1 MQYTVNSSNDS
12 GAGSLREAIALANEN
27 AGLDTIVIEADEV
40 RLNSKIQISD
50 SVEIKGN
57 DAVITQTGQENIF
70 VIDDSDDDSQLSVSF
85 SDLTLTGA
93 KSQSEGGAI
102 ATWEDLSLD
111 RVTVKDNH
119 SVASGGGVYAYGSTL
134 VINNSIF
141 EGNKVSVDAQSLN
154 EGGAIYVKGKSYVT
168 IDSSIFTKNEAR
180 TSAIHLDTVELNA
193 SNLEIT
199 DNTGRGILAFNSL
212 MHLDNALVSGNN
224 RSGIAF
230 GIATE
235 LVLSSSTI
243 SNNSG
248 KFGAGLAVESSGKA
262 TITDSII
269 EGNSATNAGGGLN
282 VAIASD
288 AEIFNSRI
296 SGNSAPIG
304 SGIQTFDGG
313 KVTLTD
319 TYVTNN
325 TGGEQLEGD
334 IEYDGSNVDNPYGQ
348 EPTADIGYSSFLEQ
362 PTVEEPVTEQPTVE
376 EPVTEEPTVEEPVTE
391 QPTVEEPVTEQPT
404 VEEPVTE
411 PPTVEEPVT
420 EEPVTEEPTVEE
432 PTVDSLNIDSTEV
445 HRFYQYEKGF
455 HFYTADANESNVIQ
469 QETAAGRLSY
479 DYEGESYRALASNL
493 DTLTGEVIEEAEEV
507 YRFFNSDTGAHLFT
521 MFEAEKEYIET
532 TLDNYS
538 YEGVAYYAY
547 SSQQKSI
554 DTIPVYRM
562 LNSDTG
568 THLFT
573 ADSNEISHIQ
583 NNLSN
588 FTLEGDSGVA
598 FYVMEI

>member
-27 AGLDTIVIEADEV
+27 AGLDTIVIEADEIE
-40 RLNSKIQISD
+40 LNSKIQISD
-50 SVEIKGN
+50 SVEIQGN
-57 DAVITQTGQENIF
+57 DAIITQTGQENIF
-70 VIDDSDDDSQLSVSF
+70 VIDDSNDDSQSSVSF

-102 ATWEDLSLD
+102 ATWENLTLN

-119 SVASGGGVYAYGSTL
+119 SVTSGGGVYADGSTL

-141 EGNKVSVDAQSLN
+141 EGNKVSVDAQRLN
-154 EGGAIYVKGKSYVT
+154 EGGAIYAKGKSYVT
-168 IDSSIFTKNEAR
+168 IDSSIFTNNEAR
-180 TSAIHLDTVELNA
+180 TSTIHLDTVELNA

-212 MHLDNALVSGNN
+212 MYLDNALVSGNN

-230 GIATE
+230 GIGTE

-248 KFGAGLAVESSGKA
+248 EFGGGLAVEGLGTA
-262 TITDSII
+262 TISDSVI
-269 EGNSATNAGGGLN
+269 ENNSATDAGGGLS
-282 VAIASD
+282 VAIASNV
-288 AEIFNSRI
+288 EIFNSRI

-304 SGIQTFDGG
+304 SAIQTNES

-319 TYVTNN
+319 THVINN
-325 TGGEQLEGD
+325 TGSEQFEGD
-334 IEYDGSNVDNPYGQ
+334 IEYDGSNLDNPFGQ
-348 EPTADIGYSSFLEQ
+348 EPTGDIGYSSIEQ

-376 EPVTEEPTVEEPVTE
+376 EPTVEEPVIEQPTTKQPTIEEPVTE
-391 QPTVEEPVTEQPT
+391 QPTTEQ
-404 VEEPVTE
+404 
-411 PPTVEEPVT
+411 
-420 EEPVTEEPTVEE
+420 

-455 HFYTADANESNVIQ
+455 HFYTADVNESNVIQ

-479 DYEGESYRALASNL
+479 DYEGESYRALASDL
-493 DTLTGEVIEEAEEV
+493 DTLTGEIIEEAEEV

-532 TLDNYS
+532 TLDNYT
-538 YEGVAYYAY
+538 YEGVAYYAFE
-547 SSQQKSI
+547 SEQDSI

-562 LNSDTG
+562 LNGDTG

-573 ADSNEISHIQ
+573 ADSNEITYIQ

-588 FTLEGDSGVA
+588 FTLEGNSGVA